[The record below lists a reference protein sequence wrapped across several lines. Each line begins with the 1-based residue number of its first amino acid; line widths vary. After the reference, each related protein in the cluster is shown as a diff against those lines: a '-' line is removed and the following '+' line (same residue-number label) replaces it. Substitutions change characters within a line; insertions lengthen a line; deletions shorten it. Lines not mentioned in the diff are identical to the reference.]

1 VVALT
6 ATEPPRPEVR
16 AWSGARGPPKSLS
29 KRDGPVWSVPDGPA
43 DFGVPLDTLVL
54 NRQDRYM
61 STRRRKA
68 TATNTAAAIVYCRVS
83 ALDSQSESD
92 ASLEQQERT
101 LTAAAEL
108 AGFSEITVIR
118 ERHTASKSQPELETA
133 LAMLADGKAAALFA
147 AKVDRLTRKGAGDV
161 IRIADQADRHG
172 WRLVVADVALDTGT
186 APGRLVLTVLSGIA
200 EFESRRRSERMRE
213 YHAARRARG
222 EQAGRTY
229 GRRNTTNPATAE
241 RILTMHQGGES
252 YAEIARTLDAES
264 ADGRRWHAQTVRRT
278 VLALAA

>member
-1 VVALT
+1 
-6 ATEPPRPEVR
+6 
-16 AWSGARGPPKSLS
+16 
-29 KRDGPVWSVPDGPA
+29 
-43 DFGVPLDTLVL
+43 
-54 NRQDRYM
+54 M

-108 AGFSEITVIR
+108 AGYTEITVIR

-133 LAMLADGKAAALFA
+133 LTMLADGKAAALYA
-147 AKVDRLTRKGAGDV
+147 AKVDRLSRSGAGDV

-172 WRLVVADVALDTGT
+172 WRLVVADVALDTAT
-186 APGRLVLTVLSGIA
+186 APGRLVLTVLSGIAERLVLTVLSGIA